1 MYTFF
6 SVDDHIIEH
15 ARVWADRVPAKY
27 KDLAPHV
34 VEEDG
39 REYWVY
45 EDRKHPTMGLNAVA
59 GTPRE
64 TWGMD
69 PKRFADMHPACYDP
83 KARAEV
89 MYSQGI
95 YASVNFPSL
104 AGFGGNQFATFK
116 DKKLADVCVRA
127 WNDFLIDE
135 WCGAA
140 PDLFVP
146 MIICHTWDPQ
156 LAAKEIQRCV
166 AKGAKA
172 LCFLEDPRMAGHPG
186 WHTDHWDPL
195 LAVCQE
201 TDIPICMHIGGAGDP
216 AQQLDPSAPALVGIA
231 AAFTISAQCAVN
243 MMVSPVCEKFP
254 DIKLVWSEGGIGW
267 IPAAIERADRQWE
280 RHAAWSW
287 TPELRPSDIAKRNM
301 YFCMIEEPM
310 GLQYRY
316 DYDVEH
322 IVWESDFPHADTPYP
337 DTQQNADEVFAGVP
351 KEEVELITH
360 LNAEKLFNWELKV
373 PKAA

>member
-1 MYTFF
+1 MYKFF

-15 ARVWADRVPAKY
+15 GRVWTDRMPAKF
-27 KDLAPHV
+27 KAVAPHV
-34 VEEDG
+34 VEADG
-39 REYWVY
+39 REYWEY
-45 EDRKHPTMGLNAVA
+45 EDRRHPTMGLNAVA

-64 TWGMD
+64 TWAMD
-69 PKRFADMHPACYDP
+69 PKRFQDMHPACYDP
-83 KARAEV
+83 KKRAEV

-104 AGFGGNQFATFK
+104 PGFGGHFFSTFK
-116 DKKLADVCVRA
+116 DKELASACVSA

-146 MIICHTWDPQ
+146 MVICQTWDPK
-156 LAAKEIQRCV
+156 LAAEEIRRCLG
-166 AKGAKA
+166 KGAKA
-172 LCFLEDPRMAGHPG
+172 LCFLEDPHDAGLPG
-186 WHTDHWDPL
+186 WHTDHWDPI
-195 LAVCQE
+195 LALCQE
-201 TDIPICMHIGGAGDP
+201 AKMPICMHIGGAGDP
-216 AQQLDPSAPALVGIA
+216 SRQLDPATPALVSIA
-231 AAFTISAQCAVN
+231 VAFTQSARCAVN

-287 TPELRPSDIAKRNM
+287 TPKLRPSDIAKRNM
-301 YFCMIEEPM
+301 WFCMIEEPV
-310 GLQYRY
+310 GLQYRH
-316 DYDVEH
+316 DFNVEH

-337 DTQQNADEVFAGVP
+337 ETQKNADEVFKGVP
-351 KEEVELITH
+351 ADEVEKITWR
-360 LNAEKLFNWELKV
+360 NAEKLFNWKMTV
-373 PKAA
+373 PA